1 MLNQIY
7 VPAPPVSNHGHNSR
21 QPDCIVSAHKTMQQ
35 QPARAVAEL
44 VSFAPLVACSS
55 SMISCG
61 FTVMCTGLGLVVLK
75 S

>member
-7 VPAPPVSNHGHNSR
+7 VPAPRLEPRAHNSR
-21 QPDCIVSAHKTMQQ
+21 WPDCIVSAHKTMQQ

-44 VSFAPLVACSS
+44 VSLAPLVACSS